1 MIACK
6 HVKHI
11 ALFTAISGLTV
22 SAAEVFSQ
30 ENSAYVLEEVIVT
43 AQKREESLQDI
54 AASVTAISGDKL
66 RDFQV
71 VNAIDLESLAP
82 SISVGNNFGAA
93 KIFIRGIGLGSN
105 FAGIDPSVALHVDGA
120 VVSPGHAQLGVF
132 YDVDAIE
139 ILRGPQGSLYGRNS
153 TGGSIN
159 VITNKPT
166 EEMEGYVNVTAGNYG
181 LITTEAAIGGPIV
194 GDKLLGRI
202 AVKDNQ
208 RDGYGENE
216 LFSSD
221 IDDADQQSVRLHLEY
236 RPTENLS
243 ILLSASKEEED
254 DNAYQFHFI
263 SLDGTN
269 DPASLP
275 PVGVLGL
282 TADDPRDLKS
292 DYNSTQNVRENES
305 YNLAISWDINDSFSL
320 NSITNQRTFESSN
333 VQDLDGSSIP
343 ALVVN
348 NVRDIEN
355 FSQELQ
361 LNYDSDNL
369 RGLVGAYYYEEE
381 LLSDSPIDPDP
392 LGLNGPAGDLIRVTG
407 LMDIEAWAVF
417 ANFAYDI
424 NEQWSVILGGRY
436 SYEERSKEDAFK
448 IPGAVIPFADEED
461 WNDFTAD
468 IGVTYALNDDVNLF
482 AKFSQGFKSGA
493 ANLGQISEFVDPEL
507 VDAYE
512 VGMKGMFLD
521 NVLSVNATAF
531 FYDFTDMQLG
541 KTVPAPGGAF
551 GSRLENAGESEV
563 LGAELEVVWLASSNL
578 RFDAQIGYLDT
589 EIKDFSSVDELN
601 PCAGGTAGCDPLDPS
616 TFIEQQ
622 FAGNKL
628 IQAPELTANIH
639 GEYLFDLKDG
649 GAIAVGAGGYYR
661 SEIFFQAFNN
671 PNLQENG
678 VTVYNANIKY
688 THSNEKLT
696 VNVWGK
702 NLTDKEFYQSKF
714 PVSTSHTIMGTLN
727 PPRTYGVTVGYTF

>member
-11 ALFTAISGLTV
+11 ALFTAISGLTLG
-22 SAAEVFSQ
+22 ATKAFPQ
-30 ENSAYVLEEVIVT
+30 ESSRYALEEIIVT
-43 AQKREESLQDI
+43 AQKRQESLKDI
-54 AASVTAISGDKL
+54 AGSVTAISGDKL

-82 SISVGNNFGAA
+82 SLSIGNNFGAA

-159 VITNKPT
+159 VITKKPT
-166 EEMEGYVNVTAGNYG
+166 EHTEGYLNVTLGNYG
-181 LITTEAAIGGPIV
+181 LITTEAAIGGPIAE
-194 GDKLLGRI
+194 DKLLGRI
-202 AVKDNQ
+202 AIKSNQ

-216 LFSSD
+216 LFGSD
-221 IDDADQQSVRLHLEY
+221 IDDADQQSVRIHLEY
-236 RPTENLS
+236 RPTENLN

-269 DPASLP
+269 DPASIP
-275 PVGVLGL
+275 PVGVSGL
-282 TADDPRDLKS
+282 TADDPRNLRS
-292 DYNSTQNVRENES
+292 NYRSTRNVRDNKA
-305 YNLAISWDINDSFSL
+305 YNLVVNWDINDSFNL
-320 NSITNQRTFESSN
+320 KSITNHRTFESSN

-343 ALVVN
+343 ALVVD

-355 FSQELQ
+355 SSQELQ
-361 LNYDSDNL
+361 LNFDGKKL
-369 RGLVGAYYYEEE
+369 RGLVGAYYYEED

-407 LMDIEAWAVF
+407 LMDIKAWAVF
-417 ANFAYDI
+417 SNFAYEI
-424 NEQWSVILGGRY
+424 NERWSVILGGRY
-436 SYEERSKEDAFK
+436 SYEERSKEDSFK

-461 WNDFTAD
+461 WSDFTAD
-468 IGVTYALNDDVNLF
+468 IGVTYALNDDINLF

-512 VGMKGMFLD
+512 LGMKGMFFD
-521 NVLSVNATAF
+521 DVLSVNATAF

-578 RFDAQIGYLDT
+578 RFNAQIGYLDT
-589 EIKDFSSVDELN
+589 EIKDFSSVNELD
-601 PCAGGTAGCDPLDPS
+601 PCAGNTAGCDPLDSS
-616 TFIEQQ
+616 TFIVQQ

-628 IQAPELTANIH
+628 IQAPELTANIS
-639 GEYLFDLKDG
+639 GEYLLELNNG
-649 GAIAVGAGGYYR
+649 GTIAFGAGGYYR

-671 PNLQENG
+671 PNMQEDG
-678 VTVYNANIKY
+678 MTVYDANIKY
-688 THSNEKLT
+688 NHPNDKLT

-702 NLTDKEFYQSKF
+702 NLTDEEFYQSKF

-727 PPRTYGVTVGYTF
+727 PPRTYGVTVGYSL